1 MRLRSSRFA
10 NAACVVAMLLSAN
23 LAATGLA
30 AQTLGPTAKV
40 VNRSA
45 RRNEGPTLQSA
56 RVGVHRA
63 DQRDLQPSPSSI
75 SERPVF
81 DQDARTNVIIVAG
94 LLVIAA
100 SIVRGD
106 TGMKLGIIGTL
117 VGLVAAAG

>member
-1 MRLRSSRFA
+1 MRPRASRFV
-10 NAACVVAMLLSAN
+10 NAVCVVTMLLSAN
-23 LAATGLA
+23 LAANGLR
-30 AQTLGPTAKV
+30 AQSLRPTAKV
-40 VNRSA
+40 VDRSA
-45 RRNEGPTLQSA
+45 RPNEGPTLQSA
-56 RVGVHRA
+56 SVGVHRA
-63 DQRDLQPSPSSI
+63 DQRDLQPSFLSI

-117 VGLVAAAG
+117 LGLVAAAG